1 MLTVLLY
8 VCILVPIRLGL
19 WSGCHPVLGLS
30 SSGRFWESAM
40 RTHFFLS
47 PVGVRKATTA
57 AAAFHAFS
65 VKTRII
71 SIAPDFRRFTP
82 RDPAHLIRVTLCA
95 SMKAAVSSRARA
107 RRCNSSA
114 IERSELGLWGSLI
127 SSIHRTYTPTAR
139 RICDPRSENQIG
151 AADPEAV
158 ARGMTAKSDYRQGRQ
173 KSPTGRP
180 GSSQKKETIP
190 LDMTVAG
197 IASSDKMASSLA
209 QETEPAAGWSP
220 RPHALSHPHQSPSE
234 DGMDGL
240 SATPYESAHRCA
252 VLFLSVLS
260 RAQILR
266 GPSGQNALRGA
277 GGTMG
282 R

>member
-139 RICDPRSENQIG
+139 RIFDPRSENQIG

-197 IASSDKMASSLA
+197 IASSDKMASSLSRNEKGPRQRA
-209 QETEPAAGWSP
+209 QVVSTFAKGLPVSNHGRTIGYSRPAFLPDVLASAFP
-220 RPHALSHPHQSPSE
+220 REDFARSPS
-234 DGMDGL
+234 
-240 SATPYESAHRCA
+240 
-252 VLFLSVLS
+252 V
-260 RAQILR
+260 QI
-266 GPSGQNALRGA
+266 ALRSA
-277 GGTMG
+277 GGIMG

>member
-1 MLTVLLY
+1 MTVLLY

-82 RDPAHLIRVTLCA
+82 RDPAHLIRVTLCR
-95 SMKAAVSSRARA
+95 SKKSAVSSRARA

-114 IERSELGLWGSLI
+114 IERSELGLWASFI
-127 SSIHRTYTPTAR
+127 SFIPRTYTPTAR
-139 RICDPRSENQIG
+139 RRCDPRGENQIG

-158 ARGMTAKSDYRQGRQ
+158 ARGMTAKANYRKGRQ

-180 GSSQKKETIP
+180 GSSQKKQTIP
-190 LDMTVAG
+190 LDVTVAG

-209 QETEPAAGWSP
+209 QETEPGSRVNDSPAAYLSLPHRRLWGLRHGTPFGYSVFSGASLHRSFLIGSVP
-220 RPHALSHPHQSPSE
+220 RSDSARSLRSE
-234 DGMDGL
+234 
-240 SATPYESAHRCA
+240 CA
-252 VLFLSVLS
+252 S
-260 RAQILR
+260 RR
-266 GPSGQNALRGA
+266 GRDYG
-277 GGTMG
+277 
-282 R
+282 

>member
-114 IERSELGLWGSLI
+114 IDSQTVAQLLATLGITKSHSRPHVSNDNPFSESQFKTLKYRPEFPERFVSYEHALKFCGKFFHWQNHEHHHWGLGLL
-127 SSIHRTYTPTAR
+127 TPAMVHHGRAPTVLAARQAVLTAAH
-139 RICDPRSENQIG
+139 
-151 AADPEAV
+151 AAHPERFV
-158 ARGMTAKSDYRQGRQ
+158 RQ
-173 KSPTGRP
+173 P
-180 GSSQKKETIP
+180 
-190 LDMTVAG
+190 
-197 IASSDKMASSLA
+197 
-209 QETEPAAGWSP
+209 P
-220 RPHALSHPHQSPSE
+220 RPLALPSE
-234 DGMDGL
+234 VCINPPGDAPNPRALQLPRDTNFVPQL
-240 SATPYESAHRCA
+240 SQTP
-252 VLFLSVLS
+252 
-260 RAQILR
+260 
-266 GPSGQNALRGA
+266 
-277 GGTMG
+277 
-282 R
+282 